1 MNSIAIIGAGPA
13 GLHMAALLSQTFHVT
28 VYEKKTE
35 QQLLDSETQ
44 SDSIDLDVLPLLDI
58 HIPQKQNGV
67 FSGPYVKNT
76 ARTEEYSNLSR

>member
-35 QQLLDSETQ
+35 QQLLDSET
-44 SDSIDLDVLPLLDI
+44 
-58 HIPQKQNGV
+58 
-67 FSGPYVKNT
+67 
-76 ARTEEYSNLSR
+76 